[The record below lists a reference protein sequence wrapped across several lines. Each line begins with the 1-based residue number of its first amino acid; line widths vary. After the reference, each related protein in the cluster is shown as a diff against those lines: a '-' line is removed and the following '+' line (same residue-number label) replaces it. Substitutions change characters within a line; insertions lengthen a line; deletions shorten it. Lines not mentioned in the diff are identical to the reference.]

1 MGHKGITLLLHE
13 LITQK
18 NMKIIVIGLGSMG
31 KRRIRLLRE
40 NHDIEI
46 VGVDSQESRI
56 QEVKDLFGIKCYH
69 SIQDAVTSEE
79 IDAAVISTSPLS
91 HASII
96 NECLHN
102 NLHVFTEINLV
113 PDGYD
118 ENINLAKEKN
128 LVLFLSSTFLYR
140 KETQVLIDKIHNAKC
155 TLNYLY
161 HVGQYLPDWHPW
173 ESYNNFF
180 LGDRRT
186 NGCREI
192 LAIDLPWIITAF
204 GPVKKF
210 YAVKSKNTELDI
222 NYNDNYLITLEH
234 ENGCKGVFAV
244 DVVARKPFRHIDV
257 YGEKLQ
263 LSWNGTSDSL
273 YEYDIENKIDSQIII
288 DEATEHVEGYASFIS
303 ENPYREELKSF
314 LKAISDKNY
323 WAAWSFEK
331 DKEVLE
337 LIDIIEAQ

>member
-1 MGHKGITLLLHE
+1 
-13 LITQK
+13 
-18 NMKIIVIGLGSMG
+18 MKIIVIGLGSMG

-40 NHDIEI
+40 NNDIEI

-56 QEVKDLFGIKCYH
+56 QEVKDLYGIKCYH
-69 SIQDAVTSEE
+69 SIQDAVTSEK

-96 NECLHN
+96 SECLHN

-113 PDGYD
+113 QDGYD
-118 ENINLAKEKN
+118 ENMLLAKGKG

-140 KETQVLIDKIHNAKC
+140 KETQAIIEKVHKAKC
-155 TLNYLY
+155 SLNYLY

-180 LGDRRT
+180 LGNPRT

-192 LAIDLPWIITAF
+192 LAIDLPWIVTAF
-204 GPVKKF
+204 GPVKKV
-210 YAVKSKNTELDI
+210 YAVKSKNTELNI

-234 ENGCKGVFAV
+234 ENGCKGVFAA
-244 DVVARKPFRHIDV
+244 DVVARKPYRHIDV
-257 YGEKLQ
+257 YGELLQ
-263 LSWNGTSDSL
+263 LSWSGTADSL
-273 YEYDIENKIDSQIII
+273 YEYDIENKSDNKLII

-303 ENPYREELKSF
+303 ENPYREELQSF
-314 LKAISDKNY
+314 IKAISDKKY
-323 WAAWSFEK
+323 RPAWDFEK
-331 DKEVLE
+331 DKRVLE
-337 LIDIIEAQ
+337 LIDKIEA